1 MQIGEFEVYGW
12 LASEGIPLE
21 SMDRL
26 HVGEDAAN
34 CWKSAGS
41 RIMLSSDKY
50 SWSDSHV
57 EVVADVPSEPGT
69 VPVYPLSKKKSAE
82 DETFGYPDFAVEVAL
97 LDRSL
102 IIEGAKDEGAFATLG
117 GHFMVLHTPHVHQ
130 HLEGALMYNMG
141 QEGKLG
147 RYPLHFHMSECV
159 HGSTLSKNVIWE
171 SNQRCVVVHG
181 THNVTVSENVAYETK
196 GHCFMLEDGGEWDN
210 SFIRNLGAK
219 VDRLPRGVPRD
230 GESDFFPSV
239 FWITNPQNEF
249 IGNVAAG
256 SRGPGFWFELKL
268 RAPSSELSINHG
280 VNPKTLPQK
289 TFKDNASHSSG
300 FRAGKSYGLRQIWLS

>member
-1 MQIGEFEVYGW
+1 LQIGEFEAYGW

-41 RIMLSSDKY
+41 RIMLSSDTY

-117 GHFMVLHTPHVHQ
+117 GHFIVLHTPHVHQ

-141 QEGKLG
+141 QGK
-147 RYPLHFHMSECV
+147 S
-159 HGSTLSKNVIWE
+159 SKYR
-171 SNQRCVVVHG
+171 SFY
-181 THNVTVSENVAYETK
+181 VAS
-196 GHCFMLEDGGEWDN
+196 L
-210 SFIRNLGAK
+210 
-219 VDRLPRGVPRD
+219 
-230 GESDFFPSV
+230 
-239 FWITNPQNEF
+239 
-249 IGNVAAG
+249 
-256 SRGPGFWFELKL
+256 
-268 RAPSSELSINHG
+268 
-280 VNPKTLPQK
+280 KTL
-289 TFKDNASHSSG
+289 TILFIFKPGSLEGTLCISTCLNVCTEALS
-300 FRAGKSYGLRQIWLS
+300 LRM